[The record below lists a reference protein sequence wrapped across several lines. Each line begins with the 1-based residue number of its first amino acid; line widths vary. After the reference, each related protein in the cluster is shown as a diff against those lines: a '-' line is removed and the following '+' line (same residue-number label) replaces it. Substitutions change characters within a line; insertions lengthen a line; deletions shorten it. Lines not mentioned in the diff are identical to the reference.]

1 MENDNRQSENPHV
14 YGGGQKSFHPVV
26 FPVSAGLI
34 LLFIAITL
42 FFSDQAKE
50 IFSTINEWIGHH
62 AGWFF
67 ILVVNLFLLT
77 CFALMFCKSSG
88 KRLGGPDARPDFTY
102 SGWFA
107 MLFSAGMG
115 IGLVFWGVAEP
126 MTHFTSPATPDI
138 PPDSIDAARSAM
150 AFTYFH
156 WGLHAW
162 GIYAL
167 VGLAMAYFSFNKKL
181 PLTMRSALYPI
192 LGEKVRGPW
201 GNVIDIMATV
211 STLFGVATSLGFG
224 VTQINAGLEFV
235 FGSPESPAVQ
245 VLLIAVITGV
255 ATMSVVLGLDK
266 GVRRLSE
273 INMYLASAML
283 LFVLIAGPTVFLL
296 NSIVQNF
303 GEYAQKFL
311 YLSTW
316 TDTYY
321 RTDWRQGWT
330 VFYWAWWIAWSPFVG
345 MFIARISRGRT
356 IREFL
361 LGVLLVP
368 TAMTFVWISIF
379 GNAAIRESLDGNPAI
394 AAAVS
399 ENVATSL
406 FALMNNL
413 PWHQISSVLG
423 ILVIVLFFVTS
434 SDSASFV
441 IDIITSGGH
450 TNPPVPQRIFWAV
463 LEGVVAAVLL
473 TVGGTSSLEALQTAS
488 ILTGLPF
495 AIVIVLI
502 AVAMLREM
510 AGPGSRT

>member
-1 MENDNRQSENPHV
+1 
-14 YGGGQKSFHPVV
+14 
-26 FPVSAGLI
+26 
-34 LLFIAITL
+34 
-42 FFSDQAKE
+42 
-50 IFSTINEWIGHH
+50 
-62 AGWFF
+62 
-67 ILVVNLFLLT
+67 
-77 CFALMFCKSSG
+77 
-88 KRLGGPDARPDFTY
+88 
-102 SGWFA
+102 

-115 IGLVFWGVAEP
+115 IGLVFWSVAEP
-126 MTHFTSPATPDI
+126 MTHFSAPAIPDVES
-138 PPDSIDAARSAM
+138 DSVEAARSAM

-167 VGLAMAYFSFNKKL
+167 VGLAMAYFAFNKNL
-181 PLTMRSALYPI
+181 PLTMRSALYPL
-192 LGEKVRGPW
+192 LGDKVRGPW

-224 VTQINAGLEFV
+224 VTQINAGLGYV
-235 FGSPESPAVQ
+235 FNIHESTTIQ
-245 VLLIAVITGV
+245 VILIAIITSV
-255 ATMSVVLGLDK
+255 ATISVVLGLDK

-273 INMYLASAML
+273 INMIIASFLL
-283 LFVLIAGPTVFLL
+283 LFVLLAGPTVFLL
-296 NSIVQNF
+296 NSIIQNT
-303 GEYAQKFL
+303 GEYAQQFL
-311 YLSTW
+311 FLSTW

-321 RTDWRQGWT
+321 QSDWREGWT

-361 LGVLLVP
+361 LGVLFVP
-368 TAMTFVWISIF
+368 TLMTFVWISIF
-379 GNAAIRESLDGNPAI
+379 GNAAIEQTLGGNESVAS
-394 AAAVS
+394 AVN

-406 FALMNNL
+406 FALMNQL
-413 PWHQISSVLG
+413 PLTTISSIMG
-423 ILVIVLFFVTS
+423 ICVIFLFFVTS

-488 ILTGLPF
+488 VITGLPF
-495 AIVIVLI
+495 AIVIALI
-502 AVAMLREM
+502 AIALLKELCFQKTKDV
-510 AGPGSRT
+510 